1 MTSPR
6 KFTKRILNLS
16 VIALLAATCVFAVP
30 KAKAYSC
37 VSGLSCAGNYGT
49 CTGQPFG
56 GSSCGCDVY
65 INGTVYHE
73 SDTVCVQ

>member
-1 MTSPR
+1 MTSPSNY
-6 KFTKRILNLS
+6 TKRILNLS
-16 VIALLAATCVFAVP
+16 VAVLLAATCVFAVP

-37 VSGLSCAGNYGT
+37 VSGRSCLGTYGT

-65 INGTVYHE
+65 LNGTLYHE
-73 SDTVCVQ
+73 SDSSCAQ

>member
-1 MTSPR
+1 MNSPQKYR
-6 KFTKRILNLS
+6 RTLLNS
-16 VIALLAATCVFAVP
+16 SIAAVLAATCVFAVP

-37 VSGLSCAGNYGT
+37 VSGRSCAGNYGT

-65 INGTVYHE
+65 INGTLYHE
-73 SDTVCVQ
+73 SDTVCAQ